1 MKQEAADKTTQLS
14 RGKSASVLGAIGTDL
29 LDTAWRVAL
38 PTVSLAVLGILFD
51 RHFNTAPWVTITAAF
66 AGLGIA
72 GLLVKRQL
80 AALEKKEQQ

>member
-14 RGKSASVLGAIGTDL
+14 HGKSASVLGAIGTDL

-38 PTVSLAVLGILFD
+38 PTVVFAVLGILFD
-51 RHFNTAPWVTITAAF
+51 RHFNTAPWVTLAATVL
-66 AGLGIA
+66 GLVVA

-80 AALEKKEQQ
+80 AALEKKEQ